1 MVPLRGFVDCH
12 SHLAPT
18 GDDGARSVEEGVG
31 LARDAAAAGTAV
43 LYCTPHVWDDLPM
56 HPAREARFRDAVA
69 EMRARLGAAGPE
81 LRIGF
86 ELTPAPAL
94 LDEDPRRYLLQGTQL
109 CLVETPFAGGLAQ
122 FWRLAEHVAAAGL
135 TPLVAHPERSM
146 AFSGGGSGGSGRL
159 DELLERGWPV
169 QVTGASV
176 SGRNGH
182 DAERTAFRILQ
193 RHEATVVA
201 SDGHRAYRPATL
213 DAAWAVAVA
222 RLGEERTEHVFG
234 GAGIAGLT
242 PGAGGAAA

>member
-1 MVPLRGFVDCH
+1 MPLRGFVDCH

-56 HPAREARFRDAVA
+56 HPAREQRFREAVA
-69 EMRARLGAAGPE
+69 EMRALLGAAAPE

-94 LDEDPRRYLLQGTQL
+94 LDEDPHRYALQGTQL
-109 CLVETPFAGGLAQ
+109 CLVETPFAGGLSV

-135 TPLVAHPERSM
+135 TPLIAHPERSL
-146 AFSGGGSGGSGRL
+146 AFGSGGARL

-176 SGRNGH
+176 AGRNGH
-182 DAERTAFRILQ
+182 DAERTAFRILE
-193 RHEATVVA
+193 RHAATVVA

-213 DAAWAVAVA
+213 DAAWAAAVA
-222 RLGEERTEHVFG
+222 RLGEERAEHAFG
-234 GAGIAGLT
+234 GAGLPGL
-242 PGAGGAAA
+242 AEGAAA